1 MMIKT
6 AGGPGMVSPI
16 DYGERKSPGLSRTGW
31 IAIGVVAAAHIG
43 VGVALYNQ
51 RFEIDTIPTPAT
63 EPVSTVTL
71 ERILRPEPVKPANR
85 PVVPPPP
92 NLPHHQTDAPTQPT
106 DTLAA
111 VPGDRPTDSTTVTIG
126 TAVETPVEDGPV
138 AETPRPPAVITNP
151 SWSRQPSA
159 DQMMRAYP
167 ERAIAASVS
176 GSASLNCL
184 VLPNGAVSDCTV
196 TRESPGGYGFGRAA
210 LGLSRHFR
218 VNPRTVNGAA
228 EGSRVNI
235 GLRFNLP
242 ED

>member
-31 IAIGVVAAAHIG
+31 IAIGVVAAAHVGI
-43 VGVALYNQ
+43 GVALYNQ
-51 RFEIDTIPTPAT
+51 RFELDALVQVPDTTTI
-63 EPVSTVTL
+63 VTL
-71 ERILRPEPVKPANR
+71 EDIRQPKLPDPVKT
-85 PVVPPPP
+85 PVVTKAP
-92 NLPHHQTDAPTQPT
+92 NLPHHQTEAPTQPT
-106 DTLAA
+106 DTVAA
-111 VPGDRPTDSTTVTIG
+111 VAGDEPTDSTTVTIG
-126 TAVETPVEDGPV
+126 TAVETPVDNSPAV
-138 AETPRPPAVITNP
+138 ETPRPPAVITNP

-167 ERAIAASVS
+167 QRAITDGVA
-176 GSASLNCL
+176 GSAALNCL
-184 VLPNGAVSDCTV
+184 VLPDGAVSDCNV
-196 TRESPGGYGFGRAA
+196 TRETPGGYGFGRAA
-210 LGLSRHFR
+210 LSLSRHFR